1 MRSRLL
7 NQKEVYLMEAKESNK
22 KILLILSSILVSYT
36 LTFLE
41 NILNC
46 CWMYFIMFHNIVMI

>member
-46 CWMYFIMFHNIVMI
+46 CWMYFIMVHNIVMI